1 MPQLAR
7 WLTFIEEFNFT
18 IVHRSGRKHSNVD
31 GLSRRGF
38 RTESDYENENSLVSS
53 IECPIQT
60 SECCGVKTENV
71 DQVAPNVHAIEGE
84 SVETE
89 VTVSVRENLPE
100 YQSADPDIGSI
111 ERLCLQTER
120 KPAIT
125 ELLTE
130 SDVSKRLHNQLE
142 QLEVHEGIVY
152 RRTEAK
158 SGEPSYFQRLVP
170 RRIEHTSYVT

>member
-7 WLTFIEEFNFT
+7 WLTFIEEFNF

-31 GLSRRGF
+31 GLSRRGV
-38 RTESDYENENSLVSS
+38 RTESDEENENSFVSP
-53 IECPIQT
+53 IECLVQT
-60 SECCGVKTENV
+60 SECFGVKIEKI
-71 DQVAPNVHAIEGE
+71 DQVAPNVHSIKGE

-89 VTVSVRENLPE
+89 VAISVRENLPE
-100 YQSADPDIGSI
+100 YQSADSYIGSI
-111 ERLCLQTER
+111 VRLRLKTER

-130 SDVSKRLHNQLE
+130 SDVSKRLHNQWE
-142 QLEVHEGIVY
+142 QLDVHEGIVY

-158 SGEPSYFQRLVP
+158 SGEPPYLQLLFHAESYRK
-170 RRIEHTSYVT
+170 